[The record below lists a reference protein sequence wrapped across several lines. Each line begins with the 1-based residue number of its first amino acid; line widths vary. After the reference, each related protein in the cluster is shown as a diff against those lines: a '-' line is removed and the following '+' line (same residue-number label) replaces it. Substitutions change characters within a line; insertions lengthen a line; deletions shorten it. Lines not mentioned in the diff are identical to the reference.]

1 VTYAAK
7 HHAPQLRLRT
17 LQRGLIDIDHQNVPA
32 LLHEQAHRFN
42 ADADAD
48 ADATRARSRR
58 SACR

>member
-32 LLHEQAHRFN
+32 LLHEQAHRF
-42 ADADAD
+42 D
-48 ADATRARSRR
+48 ADATRADHDDPLAGKS
-58 SACR
+58 